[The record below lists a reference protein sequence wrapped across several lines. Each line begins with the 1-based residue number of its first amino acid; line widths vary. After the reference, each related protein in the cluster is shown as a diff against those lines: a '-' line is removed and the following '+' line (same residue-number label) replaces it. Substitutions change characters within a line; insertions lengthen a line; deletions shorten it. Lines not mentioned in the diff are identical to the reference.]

1 MKKWKEK
8 RTMGPKNI
16 KWCKCKDQMM
26 VEYRERVRR
35 KYDELDAER
44 GTVEGEWRQY
54 KDAFVGVVE
63 ELCGRTSGKGG
74 TPRSRNQGWWTE
86 EVAKAV
92 GGEAGNMEDDRQR
105 GATTHQLKSP
115 VWPEEEGSQ
124 EGGGQSTEE
133 YGGRTVP
140 KA

>member
-1 MKKWKEK
+1 
-8 RTMGPKNI
+8 MGPNNI
-16 KWCKCKDQMM
+16 KLWKCKDDMT

-35 KYDELDAER
+35 KYEELDAEK

-54 KDAFVGVVE
+54 KDAFVGVAE

-86 EVAKAV
+86 EVAKPV
-92 GGEAGNMEDDRQR
+92 GEKGK
-105 GATTHQLKSP
+105 ATNHQLKSP

-124 EGGGQSTEE
+124 EGGGHSTEE
-133 YGGRTVP
+133 YGRRTVP

>member
-1 MKKWKEK
+1 MKKWKDK

-16 KWCKCKDQMM
+16 KLWKCKDDMP
-26 VEYRERVRR
+26 VEYRERVKR
-35 KYDELDAER
+35 KYEELDAEK

-54 KDAFVGVVE
+54 KDAFVEVA

-92 GGEAGNMEDDRQR
+92 GER
-105 GATTHQLKSP
+105 GKH
-115 VWPEEEGSQ
+115 
-124 EGGGQSTEE
+124 
-133 YGGRTVP
+133 RI
-140 KA
+140 